1 MELFTM
7 MIFWF
12 IASGL
17 AMKMM
22 RLQSKESVETAILK
36 HPRHGFVGLEFW
48 KWLSLSLK
56 IEVDSYYK
64 GAALGAHVQS
74 SMTLERYLAAFEH
87 APATKAGLLK
97 TALWSTA

>member
-1 MELFTM
+1 MVYFSCPLFDGDVWGMELFTM

-36 HPRHGFVGLEFW
+36 HSHHGFVGFGVLEVAF
-48 KWLSLSLK
+48 SLSL
-56 IEVDSYYK
+56 D
-64 GAALGAHVQS
+64 L
-74 SMTLERYLAAFEH
+74 
-87 APATKAGLLK
+87 
-97 TALWSTA
+97 